1 MIEDDIEDAS
11 VRAGAALRPF
21 GCPRELETDRI
32 IIVTNFTTLKN
43 VARRS
48 TRPGTPREIRASVVG
63 PSAPRRRRRGRRSPP
78 AVGAALSRDTR
89 TYGNFNSDR
98 ICNFRNRTSRDY
110 GPRSVYRYRVLY
122 TQRLTRTKG
131 EETIAPRHARIL
143 RRPPPKLASVESRH
157 ATPRTCTPLAQ
168 GPGPADLWGHADARE
183 TPTRRTRQQEHLHSR
198 RPAAGESPPPP
209 GRGVLLS
216 VSLSLC
222 LCLSLSLSPGRT
234 RYHASLAVPRAAPRS
249 KPNTL
254 PIRNR
259 ALASASGD
267 ALPLAGLIACALCG
281 RHVASRP

>member
-32 IIVTNFTTLKN
+32 IIVTNFTTKKRRS
-43 VARRS
+43 RRS

-89 TYGNFNSDR
+89 TYGNFNSAFAISGIVLHATTDR
-98 ICNFRNRTSRDY
+98 
-110 GPRSVYRYRVLY
+110 GPYRYRVLY

-209 GRGVLLS
+209 AAACFSLSLCLSVSVS
-216 VSLSLC
+216 VSLSLSRTH
-222 LCLSLSLSPGRT
+222 SLSR
-234 RYHASLAVPRAAPRS
+234 
-249 KPNTL
+249 
-254 PIRNR
+254 
-259 ALASASGD
+259 
-267 ALPLAGLIACALCG
+267 LAGCATRCTALKAQY
-281 RHVASRP
+281 VTNT